1 MRLTINNKEEEFTG
15 NTLTELLNIHGIGD
29 KTGVAVAVNEI
40 VIPRQEW
47 QFHVLEEGDE
57 ILIIVPAR
65 GG

>member
-1 MRLTINNKEEEFTG
+1 MRLTINDKEAEFTG
-15 NTLTELLNIHGIGD
+15 NTLAELLDMHAFG

-40 VIPRQEW
+40 VIPKPEW

-57 ILIIVPAR
+57 ILIIVPAQ